1 MAIVNTLP
9 RLGTEAKLAGLAC
22 PDCTGTLTVRVEG
35 AAGHLRFQCRIGHGY
50 ALGSLLAAKE
60 EAIEH
65 RLWSALVSCEE
76 LAVLLEELQ
85 ALGDPYTS
93 GAAWSAATERVER
106 LRMSTLALREVIE
119 GNVPIDLGLDAGLEQ
134 SPEQE
139 C

>member
-1 MAIVNTLP
+1 MNTLP
-9 RLGTEAKLAGLAC
+9 RLGPDAEVAGLAC
-22 PDCTGTLTVRVEG
+22 PDCAGTLTVRVEG
-35 AAGHLRFQCRIGHGY
+35 ASGHLRFQCRIGHAY

-60 EAIEH
+60 EAIEQ

-85 ALGDPYTS
+85 ELGDPYTS
-93 GAAWSAATERVER
+93 GAAWSAATDRVEH
-106 LRMSTLALREVIE
+106 LRAAVLTLRKVIE

-134 SPEQE
+134 ASDEG